1 MLSGL
6 ESPALRRCVNRV
18 ALAAAIGVFVPRLA
32 IAQAEPPL
40 PLSQILPNLFGNTI
54 VLAPRST
61 PEVPSHAAHFKPTP
75 EQLKT
80 PEQFNQQIVTLLSTF
95 PFGSSSGGFTYTYD
109 PSLGTFSRSSES
121 FGPLFA
127 ERALTIGRE
136 RGSIGVAYQRST
148 YDTFEGKNLRQREIN
163 FYIQHTDC
171 CGKVQNGVQSPDGT
185 VLNPAFEGDLIQAAL
200 ALDLTTSTVVFSAT
214 YGLTDHLDLG
224 VAVPL
229 VAVDVNAS
237 IRARI
242 ERVATAANPDLH
254 VFEGDNPDEHTYAVS
269 GHAAG
274 LGDIMVRAKYN
285 VLTRRGGGLAAAID
299 IRTPTGDEN
308 NLLGTGAL
316 QTKLYGIA
324 SIGVG
329 KLSPHLNAGYTR
341 STHGALPG
349 VSLNNEWNYT
359 AGFDLAV
366 SPRLTL
372 IADVVGRS
380 IRGQGRLIEADRVFD
395 FVQAGPGGTGGTGG
409 GGGGGGG
416 GSGGTPAPRPAEHTT
431 RTEFRLEP
439 GNLNLA
445 VGNTGV
451 RFNPFRKML
460 VSANLLFALTE
471 AGLRDRVTPVLSVDY
486 AF

>member
-1 MLSGL
+1 MLSGR
-6 ESPALRRCVNRV
+6 EGRNVRHWTSRF
-18 ALAAAIGVFVPRLA
+18 ALAAAIGLFLPTPLLA
-32 IAQAEPPL
+32 QEPERV

-54 VLAPRST
+54 VLAPTST
-61 PEVPSHAAHFKPTP
+61 PDVPNHAAHFKPSAD
-75 EQLKT
+75 QLQT
-80 PEQFNQQIVTLLSTF
+80 PEQFNQQIVTLLATF

-109 PSLGTFSRSSES
+109 PSLGTFSRTSES
-121 FGPLFA
+121 FGPQFA
-127 ERALTIGRE
+127 ERALSIGRE
-136 RGSIGVAYQRST
+136 RGSFGVAYQRST

-171 CGKVQNGVQSPDGT
+171 CGKSQNGVQVGDGT
-185 VLNPAFEGDLIQAAL
+185 LLNPAFEGDLIEATL
-200 ALDLTTSTVVFSAT
+200 ALDLTTDTVVFSAA
-214 YGLTDHLDLG
+214 YGVTDRLDLG

-229 VAVDVNAS
+229 VRIEMDAS

-242 ERVATAANPDLH
+242 QRLATAANPTIH
-254 VFEGDNPDEHTYAVS
+254 VFEGENPDEHTFATT
-269 GHAAG
+269 GRATG

-285 VLTRRGGGLAAAID
+285 VLRRRGGGLAGAID
-299 IRTPTGDEN
+299 VRTPTGDES

-316 QTKLYGIA
+316 QAKLYAIA
-324 SIGVG
+324 SIGLG

-341 STHGALPG
+341 STRGALPD
-349 VSLNNEWNYT
+349 VSLHNEWNYT

-372 IADVVGRS
+372 IADVLGRS
-380 IRGQGRLIEADRVFD
+380 ILDQGRLRETDTIFD
-395 FVQAGPGGTGGTGG
+395 YVQTGTGTTGGG

-416 GSGGTPAPRPAEHTT
+416 GSGGTTARPPEHAI
-431 RTEFRLEP
+431 RREFHIQP

-445 VGNTGV
+445 IGNTGV
-451 RFNPFRKML
+451 RFNPMRKML

-471 AGLRDRVTPVLSVDY
+471 AGLRDRVTPVISVDY

>member
-1 MLSGL
+1 MMLSGL
-6 ESPALRRCVNRV
+6 ESPDVRHWRNRV
-18 ALAAAIGVFVPRLA
+18 ALAAAIGLFLPRLA
-32 IAQAEPPL
+32 TAQVEAPL
-40 PLSQILPNLFGNTI
+40 PLSQILLNLFGNTI

-61 PEVPSHAAHFKPTP
+61 PEVPSHSAHFQPSA
-75 EQLKT
+75 EQLRT
-80 PEQFNQQIVTLLSTF
+80 PEQFNQQIVTQLSTF
-95 PFGSSSGGFTYTYD
+95 PFGSSSGGFTYTFD
-109 PSLGTFSRSSES
+109 PSLGTFSRTSES

-136 RGSIGVAYQRST
+136 RGSLGVAYQRST
-148 YDTFEGKNLRQREIN
+148 YDTFEGKNLRGREIN

-171 CGKVQNGVQSPDGT
+171 CGKVQNGVQVPDGT
-185 VLNPAFEGDLIQAAL
+185 LLNPAFEGDIIEAAL
-200 ALDLTTSTVVFSAT
+200 SLDLTTDTMVFSAT
-214 YGLTDHLDLG
+214 YGLTDHFDLG

-229 VAVDVNAS
+229 VAVNMEAS

-242 ERVATAANPDLH
+242 QRVATSANPTIH
-254 VFEGDNPDEHTYAVS
+254 VFAGDNPDEHTFALA
-269 GHAAG
+269 GHVAA

-285 VLTRRGGGLAAAID
+285 FLTRRGGGLAAAVD
-299 IRTPTGDEN
+299 VRTPTGDES

-324 SIGVG
+324 SIGFG

-341 STHGALPG
+341 SSPGALPG
-349 VSLNNEWNYT
+349 VSLKNEWNYT

-372 IADVVGRS
+372 VADVLGRS
-380 IRGQGRLIEADRVFD
+380 IRDQGRLIEADRVFD
-395 FVQAGPGGTGGTGG
+395 YVEAGPAGTGGTGG

-416 GSGGTPAPRPAEHTT
+416 SSSTTTRVVLHTT
-431 RTEFRLEP
+431 RREFRLEP

-451 RFNPFRKML
+451 RFNPFGKML

-471 AGLRDRVTPVLSVDY
+471 AGLRDRVTPVISLDY
-486 AF
+486 VF

>member
-1 MLSGL
+1 MEG
-6 ESPALRRCVNRV
+6 V
-18 ALAAAIGVFVPRLA
+18 ALLAAIGLLLPRPA
-32 IAQAEPPL
+32 IAQARERL

-54 VLAPRST
+54 VLEPRST
-61 PEVPSHAAHFKPTP
+61 PEVPSHAAHFKPSP
-75 EQLKT
+75 EQLQT
-80 PEQFNQQIVTLLSTF
+80 PEQFNQQLVTLLSSL
-95 PFGSSSGGFTYTYD
+95 PFGSSSGGFTYTFD
-109 PSLGTFSRSSES
+109 PTVGTFSRSSES

-136 RGSIGVAYQRST
+136 RGSLGVSYQRST

-171 CGKVQNGVQSPDGT
+171 CGKAQNSVQGADGT
-185 VLNPAFEGDLIQAAL
+185 HLNPAFEGDLIEAAL
-200 ALDLTTSTVVFSAT
+200 SLDLTTDLVVFSGT
-214 YGLTDHLDLG
+214 YGLTDRLDLG

-229 VAVDVNAS
+229 VAVDVRANV
-237 IRARI
+237 RARI
-242 ERVATAANPDLH
+242 QRLATAAQPDLH
-254 VFEGDNPDEHTYAVS
+254 VFAGENPDERTFAAS
-269 GHAAG
+269 GHASG

-285 VLTRRGGGLAAAID
+285 FFRRRGGGLAAAID
-299 IRTPTGDEN
+299 VRTPTGDES

-316 QTKLYGIA
+316 QTKVYGIA
-324 SIGVG
+324 SVAFG
-329 KLSPHLNAGYTR
+329 KFSPHLNAGYTR
-341 STHGALPG
+341 SGRGPLSN

-372 IADVVGRS
+372 IADVLARS
-380 IRGQGRLIEADRVFD
+380 IRDQGRLREADRVFD

-416 GSGGTPAPRPAEHTT
+416 GSGGGGTTTRPVEHAT

-445 VGNTGV
+445 VGNTGI

-471 AGLRDRVTPVLSVDY
+471 AGLRDRVTPVISVD
-486 AF
+486 FGF

>member
-1 MLSGL
+1 MLTGL
-6 ESPALRRCVNRV
+6 ENPDVRYWMTRA
-18 ALAAAIGVFVPRLA
+18 ALAAAIGLFVPRLA
-32 IAQAEPPL
+32 IAQAAERL
-40 PLSQILPNLFGNTI
+40 PLSEILPNLFANTI

-61 PEVPSHAAHFKPTP
+61 PEIPSHAAHFKPSP
-75 EQLKT
+75 EQLRT
-80 PEQFNQQIVTLLSTF
+80 PQQFNQQMVTLLSTF
-95 PFGSSSGGFTYTYD
+95 PFGSSSSGFTYTYD
-109 PSLGTFSRSSES
+109 PTLGTFSRSSDS

-136 RGSIGVAYQRST
+136 RGSLGVAYQRST

-171 CGKVQNGVQSPDGT
+171 CGRVQNGVQVGDGS

-200 ALDLTTSTVVFSAT
+200 ALDLTADTVVFSAT
-214 YGLTDHLDLG
+214 YGLTDRLDFG

-229 VAVDVNAS
+229 VAVDIAAS
-237 IRARI
+237 IRTRI

-254 VFEGDNPDEHTYAVS
+254 VFEGDNPDEHTFAMA
-269 GHAAG
+269 GDAAG

-285 VLTRRGGGLAAAID
+285 FLTRRGGGLAAAMD
-299 IRTPTGDEN
+299 VRTPTGDET

-324 SIGVG
+324 SIAFG
-329 KLSPHLNAGYTR
+329 KLSPHLNAGYTY
-341 STHGALPG
+341 STRGALPD

-380 IRGQGRLIEADRVFD
+380 IRDQGRLREADRTFD

-416 GSGGTPAPRPAEHTT
+416 GSGPTTPRPVEHTT
-431 RTEFRLEP
+431 RREFHLEP
-439 GNLNLA
+439 GHLNLA

-471 AGLRDRVTPVLSVDY
+471 AGLRDRVTPVISVDY

>member
-1 MLSGL
+1 M
-6 ESPALRRCVNRV
+6 RQWTKRV
-18 ALAAAIGVFVPRLA
+18 ALAVAFGLFTPHLA
-32 IAQAEPPL
+32 ISQEQQL
-40 PLSQILPNLFGNTI
+40 PISEILTNLFGNTI

-61 PEVPSHAAHFKPTP
+61 PEVPSHAAHFKPSAD
-75 EQLKT
+75 QMRT

-127 ERALTIGRE
+127 ERALTIGRD
-136 RGSIGVAYQRST
+136 RGSLGVAYQRST
-148 YDTFEGKNLRQREIN
+148 YDTFEGKSLRQREIK

-171 CGKVQNGVQSPDGT
+171 CGKVQNGVQAGDGSL
-185 VLNPAFEGDLIQAAL
+185 LNPAFEGDLIEAAL
-200 ALDLTTSTVVFSAT
+200 SLDLTTDTMVISAT
-214 YGLTDHLDLG
+214 YGLTDRLDLG

-237 IRARI
+237 IRAHIQRL
-242 ERVATAANPDLH
+242 ATTANPDLH
-254 VFEGDNPDEHTYAVS
+254 VFEGNDPDERTFALS

-274 LGDIMVRAKYN
+274 LGDVMVRAKYN
-285 VLTRRGGGLAAAID
+285 FLTLRGGGLAAAID
-299 IRTPTGDEN
+299 VRTPTGDEN

-316 QTKLYGIA
+316 QAKLYGIA
-324 SIGVG
+324 SIGLG
-329 KLSPHLNAGYTR
+329 KLSPHLNAGYMR
-341 STHGALPG
+341 SSRGALSG
-349 VSLNNEWNYT
+349 VSLHNEWNYT

-372 IADVVGRS
+372 IADVVGRT
-380 IRGQGRLIEADRVFD
+380 IRDQGRLREADTIFD
-395 FVQAGPGGTGGTGG
+395 FVPAGPGGTGGTGG

-416 GSGGTPAPRPAEHTT
+416 GSGGGTTT
-431 RTEFRLEP
+431 RPIEHATRTQFRLES

-471 AGLRDRVTPVLSVDY
+471 AGLRDRVTPVISLDY
-486 AF
+486 SF

>member
-1 MLSGL
+1 VR
-6 ESPALRRCVNRV
+6 EWTNRI
-18 ALAAAIGVFVPRLA
+18 ALAAVFGVFSLRPV
-32 IAQAEPPL
+32 IAQERL

-61 PEVPSHAAHFKPTP
+61 PEVPSHSAHFKPSP
-75 EQLKT
+75 EQLRT
-80 PEQFNQQIVTLLSTF
+80 PEQFNQQVVTLLSTF
-95 PFGSSSGGFTYTYD
+95 PFGSSSGGFTYTFD

-136 RGSIGVAYQRST
+136 RGSLGVAYQRST

-171 CGKVQNGVQSPDGT
+171 CGRLQNGVPSPDGT
-185 VLNPAFEGDLIQAAL
+185 QLNPAFEGDLIEAAL
-200 ALDLTTSTVVFSAT
+200 SLHLATDTVVFSAT
-214 YGLTDHLDLG
+214 YGLTDRLDLG
-224 VAVPL
+224 MAVPF
-229 VAVDVNAS
+229 VAVDVDAS

-242 ERVATAANPDLH
+242 DRLSTAANPDLH
-254 VFEGDNPDEHTYAVS
+254 VFEGENPDEHTFGVA

-285 VLTRRGGGLAAAID
+285 FLTRRGGGLAAAID
-299 IRTPTGDEN
+299 VRTPTGDES

-316 QTKLYGIA
+316 QTKLYGIG
-324 SIGVG
+324 SIAFG

-341 STHGALPG
+341 STRGALPG

-380 IRGQGRLIEADRVFD
+380 IRDQGRLREADRIFD
-395 FVQAGPGGTGGTGG
+395 FVPAGPGGTGGTGG

-416 GSGGTPAPRPAEHTT
+416 GTPTPTRQVEHATRP
-431 RTEFRLEP
+431 EFRLEP
-439 GNLNLA
+439 GHLNLA
-445 VGNTGV
+445 IGNTGV

-471 AGLRDRVTPVLSVDY
+471 AGLRDRVTPVISVDY